1 MKVSTICIFLMITLR
16 IVLMILYFT
25 KIITRETFEFDTLS
39 DTLYL
44 GILAIVFAIKELREN
59 DD

>member
-1 MKVSTICIFLMITLR
+1 MITLR